1 MLRLEIPLLPPAEYS
16 ANNSRGRAYFQQHR
30 ASHGDTKGRGGA
42 LELFKALLNE
52 AGWRGPVME
61 RAHIRITFH
70 LPDRIRRDPGGLQE
84 RMKPW
89 FDALVYFQVIKDDDL
104 RHIGF
109 PEYLDPVDSPKEP
122 KTIIEVE
129 RR

>member
-1 MLRLEIPLLPPAEYS
+1 
-16 ANNSRGRAYFQQHR
+16 
-30 ASHGDTKGRGGA
+30 
-42 LELFKALLNE
+42 
-52 AGWRGPVME
+52 ME

-70 LPDRIRRDPGGLQE
+70 LPDRIRRDPGGPQE